1 MTISI
6 TSILSLLVIIF
17 RSNDEESCIVGGVG
31 GRGSRILLSYGRADW
46 LKSGSVGA
54 FYNTR
59 RPSGPRATEGMI
71 DCHLMLEAL

>member
-1 MTISI
+1 MVGINQVGLK
-6 TSILSLLVIIF
+6 ILSEVAHVI
-17 RSNDEESCIVGGVG
+17 
-31 GRGSRILLSYGRADW
+31 GSRILLSYGRADW

>member
-1 MTISI
+1 M
-6 TSILSLLVIIF
+6 
-17 RSNDEESCIVGGVG
+17 GGVG